1 MPPRAVVVVGTRP
14 EAIKMSPVVRAL
26 AASGLFAPT
35 GLARAQLLAER
46 VPETNIAVAGNTA
59 VDALLDA
66 VTRSEARCAPRTLLV
81 TLHCRASIGAPVR
94 EIALGLQDFLEQT
107 PDARALWL
115 IHPNP
120 DVAPVLDEVP
130 AARIVAALTTP
141 TSLPG

>member
-14 EAIKMSPVVRAL
+14 EAIKMSPFVRAL
-26 AASGLFAPT
+26 AASGRFAPT
-35 GLARAQLLAER
+35 GLARAQLQAER

-81 TLHCRASIGAPVR
+81 TLHRRESIGAPLR

-120 DVAPVLDEVP
+120 DVSRVLDEVP

>member
-26 AASGLFAPT
+26 AASGRFAPT
-35 GLARAQLLAER
+35 GLAE
-46 VPETNIAVAGNTA
+46 N
-59 VDALLDA
+59 
-66 VTRSEARCAPRTLLV
+66 
-81 TLHCRASIGAPVR
+81 
-94 EIALGLQDFLEQT
+94 ALGLQDFLEQT

-120 DVAPVLDEVP
+120 NVSRLLDEVP